1 MGQLQ
6 IEDRGTR
13 RKGYR
18 GLPMEGTVA
27 RRYAN
32 LRGTE
37 SQLAVNRADA
47 ARLTAGLP
55 DGAAVLEVAPG
66 PGYLAVELARLGRFR
81 VTGLDISRTFVE
93 IAGQHARREGVSVEL
108 RQGDA
113 AHMPFADG
121 SFDLVVCQAA
131 FKNFSDPA
139 GAIAEM
145 HRVLRPGG
153 AAVIQDMRHEATRAD
168 IRAEVAG
175 MRLGRLSALSTR
187 LVLGRLRR
195 RAYTRAQFEAMAGGS
210 PFGGAEIQVAGI
222 GIEVRMVRT

>member
-1 MGQLQ
+1 VSAAHASGA
-6 IEDRGTR
+6 R

-27 RRYAN
+27 RRYAD

-37 SQLAVNRADA
+37 SQLAGNRAEA
-47 ARLTAGLP
+47 ARLTGGLP

-66 PGYLAVELARLGRFR
+66 PGYFAVEMARPGRLD
-81 VTGLDISRTFVE
+81 VTALDISATFVE
-93 IAGQHARREGVSVEL
+93 IAREHARREGVAVEV

-113 AHMPFADG
+113 ADLPFADG

-153 AAVIQDMRHEATRAD
+153 AAVIQDMRHEATRAE
-168 IRAEVAG
+168 IRGEVAG
-175 MRLGRLSALSTR
+175 MRLGWLSALSTR
-187 LVLGRLRR
+187 LILGRLRR
-195 RAYTRAQFEAMAGGS
+195 RAYTRAQFESMAAAS

-222 GIEVRMVRT
+222 GIEVRMVRR